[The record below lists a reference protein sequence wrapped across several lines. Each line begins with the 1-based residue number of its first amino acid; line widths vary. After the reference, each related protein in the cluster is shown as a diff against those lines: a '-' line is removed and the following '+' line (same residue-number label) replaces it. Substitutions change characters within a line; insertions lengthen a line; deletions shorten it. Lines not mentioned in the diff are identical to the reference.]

1 MMNTEQK
8 NLIADELLVVAAAGY
23 HGPVT
28 WADHGAFI
36 VLPDFRLHVV
46 LTPDNQ
52 TRVVVTRDGLIS
64 VFDSMDE
71 ALDTLTP
78 RGTQ

>member
-1 MMNTEQK
+1 MMNAEQK

-28 WADHGAFI
+28 WTDHGAFI

-46 LTPDNQ
+46 FAHDGQ
-52 TRVVVTRDGLIS
+52 TCVVVTRDGLIS

-71 ALDTLTP
+71 ALTRNL
-78 RGTQ
+78 